1 MQTAFFAFVIIFSA
15 TGLIALALASVV
27 TIASAAISEATR
39 LPIIAF
45 DVLSSHQT
53 VFLFRSSWHCES

>member
-1 MQTAFFAFVIIFSA
+1 MQTAFFALVIIFSA

-45 DVLSSHQT
+45 DVLSST
-53 VFLFRSSWHCES
+53 KPSSF